1 MEIRTLTREELVWA
15 KKAKC
20 FRTLSE
26 VKAYLYL
33 PDCMKSCVVRNP
45 VIAFKNSRY
54 AYYPDL
60 FFEKERICV
69 EIDGP
74 YHRYR
79 HLKDNHRDKVFELNG
94 VTTIRIMN
102 QDLSVE
108 VSFWQR
114 LVEGMKKIK
123 NPVENVLIFIREL
136 ETMIDKEIKSWT
148 KLDYYE

>member
-1 MEIRTLTREELVWA
+1 
-15 KKAKC
+15 
-20 FRTLSE
+20 
-26 VKAYLYL
+26 
-33 PDCMKSCVVRNP
+33 MKSCVVRNP

-54 AYYPDL
+54 AYFPDL